1 MVSTSRFSNGSE
13 LLTLEVFH
21 PGSCGPT
28 LPLSDDVVLYMMKT
42 PDDPIV
48 TAVGTWGTSTY
59 GLKVRHAVLAALF
72 SATTAGEWGG
82 VAIPTALYL

>member
-28 LPLSDDVVLYMMKT
+28 LPLSHVLYMMKT

-59 GLKVRHAVLAALF
+59 GLKVRHAVLARLVL
-72 SATTAGEWGG
+72 SDHGG
-82 VAIPTALYL
+82 VVGWVAIPTALYL